1 VAKKPIVKEY
11 LISQEQLF
19 LLAADVASS
28 VRYTVK
34 ERNDD
39 NFTFI
44 VETGFNMRSV
54 TGTVGNIVINAKGE
68 DRSEIVIGGGTAKS
82 GAGNILAGQVGVI
95 GGAVPIA
102 KKMFKEMDRRI
113 KQGKIPTRQTKKCPY
128 CAEQV
133 KIEAKVCRYCGKD
146 I

>member
-1 VAKKPIVKEY
+1 MAKKPIVKEY
-11 LISQEQLF
+11 PISQGQLF
-19 LLAADVASS
+19 LLAADVASG

-34 ERNDD
+34 ERDD
-39 NFTFI
+39 SNFTFI

-54 TGTVGNIVINAKGE
+54 TGTVGNIVINAKGD
-68 DRSEIVIGGGTAKS
+68 DRSEIVIGGGTARS

-113 KQGKIPTRQTKKCPY
+113 KRGEIPARQTKKCPY